1 MSKFS
6 GRYDFYDYLHAHKF
20 TDEDIKNNLYI
31 YIGKTKTPLEIND
44 KNDLIQ
50 YYAYVPKKDKY
61 DKKKKIAMV
70 YLTDKSWVDIEEEQN
85 LNISLND
92 IKKIYIKCKKKKSD
106 FNEEDVLNQIY
117 HKKIDLDVY
126 KELIKRVKMDYKKA
140 DINGLHLIKFKYL
153 RERLHSELEI
163 NGCIIPIE

>member
-31 YIGKTKTPLEIND
+31 YIGKTKTPLEINN
-44 KNDLIQ
+44 KKDLIQ
-50 YYAYVPKKDKY
+50 YYAYVPKKD
-61 DKKKKIAMV
+61 
-70 YLTDKSWVDIEEEQN
+70 
-85 LNISLND
+85 
-92 IKKIYIKCKKKKSD
+92 
-106 FNEEDVLNQIY
+106 
-117 HKKIDLDVY
+117 KIDLDVY

-140 DINGLHLIKFKYL
+140 DIKGLHLIKFKYL

-163 NGCIIPIE
+163 NGCIVPIE